1 MQFKDYYQ
9 ILGVEPSAGT
19 GQVPVQVVPMEE
31 LEGVLESSNKEPIFL
46 CHHCGKT
53 FSRTA
58 VAQAHRL
65 RVARERQAGRTS

>member
-1 MQFKDYYQ
+1 MTPPLRRSDKRNADQRWTLCPDLHCQ
-9 ILGVEPSAGT
+9 
-19 GQVPVQVVPMEE
+19 GQVAP
-31 LEGVLESSNKEPIFL
+31 VLESSNKEPVFL